1 MRRFAFLLCA
11 ALLAGCAETQDQPE
25 TTETT
30 DTTAA
35 AGMAPAGITLAD
47 VSGTWNVRVM
57 PENADTV
64 ITSYTLNATDSTWTI
79 NFPNR
84 EPIPVQIL
92 AVEGDSIVTSAGPF
106 LSAVRSNV
114 MVTTESVNRLQN
126 DQLVSR
132 TVAHYAVTTPDSVA
146 VLRTEGT
153 RAQ

>member
-1 MRRFAFLLCA
+1 
-11 ALLAGCAETQDQPE
+11 
-25 TTETT
+25 
-30 DTTAA
+30 
-35 AGMAPAGITLAD
+35 MAPAGITLAD